1 MPRHLGD
8 VPVSVERVIWRWRF
22 LSPACKHA
30 GASQAKKGTTEMKSR
45 TKRALRAVPTASVQ
59 IALPMQEVLAD
70 VQNAF
75 LGRR

>member
-1 MPRHLGD
+1 
-8 VPVSVERVIWRWRF
+8 
-22 LSPACKHA
+22 
-30 GASQAKKGTTEMKSR
+30 MKSR
-45 TKRALRAVPTASVQ
+45 TKRALRAVPTTSVQ